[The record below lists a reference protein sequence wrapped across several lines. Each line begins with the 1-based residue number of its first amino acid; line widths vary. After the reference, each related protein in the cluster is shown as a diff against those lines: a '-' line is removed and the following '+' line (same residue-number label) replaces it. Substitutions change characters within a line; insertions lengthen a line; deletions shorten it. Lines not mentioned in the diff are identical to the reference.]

1 MGDEAVKEGMEM
13 ITNQELQKAF
23 NKVSEEEEKSHKRM
37 IQRHKEIMEMI
48 ERSKHE
54 NYMDHQVCG

>member
-1 MGDEAVKEGMEM
+1 M
-13 ITNQELQKAF
+13 ITNQELQEAF

-48 ERSKHE
+48 DNAEKRKRGEKNNERF
-54 NYMDHQVCG
+54 